1 MTSLVPDVKAAAAP
15 SPQAAARLVSF
26 DGGIA
31 ATTRVQRPDRYRYF
45 TASNMPEGRRISRG
59 AGLSYAAASFGEG
72 GISVEHGAFNRI
84 LGFDSAAGTVRV
96 EPGITLLELH
106 RFLAGKQLYLPIQPG
121 HGSITVGGCVAA
133 DVHGKNHQRDGS
145 FVNQVLGLTLF
156 HPDHGELALSR
167 TDNPSLFELTCGGYG
182 LTGHIVSV
190 DLRASPLPGASVHI
204 QAHRTQEV
212 ESGFEQLRRA
222 SLQADF
228 AYSWHD
234 FARGGSG
241 FGAGFTV
248 AASFSDTRPERGRGR
263 TVPQSLTPE
272 SRGQL
277 PISLLNRWTAGAFNR
292 AYSLRTALAGVR
304 TVDVAS
310 ALFPAQEAQVYFKL
324 FGRGGFH
331 EYQVVVPWAN
341 VTSYMSEIHD
351 YVRGKPLAVTL
362 ASAKC
367 FGASRKLLRFSGEG
381 LCFALNIPRDAQAP
395 AFLQFLD
402 RLLPQVGGIPN
413 LIKDSRLPRSVVDA
427 CYAEADLFRSQLGAF
442 DPKRRFRSEL
452 STRLGL

>member
-1 MTSLVPDVKAAAAP
+1 MTSSAPGVQAVAVP
-15 SPQAAARLVSF
+15 SPEAVARLASF
-26 DGGIA
+26 DGGVA
-31 ATTRVQRPDRYRYF
+31 ATTRVRRPDRYRYL
-45 TASNMPEGRRISRG
+45 TTPNAHDGYRISRG
-59 AGLSYAAASFGEG
+59 AGLSYAAASFADG
-72 GISVEHGAFNRI
+72 GISVEHAAFNRI

-96 EPGITLLELH
+96 EPGITLLDLH
-106 RFLAGKQLYLPIQPG
+106 RFLVDKGFYLPIQPG

-145 FVNQVLGLTLF
+145 FVNQVLGVALF
-156 HPDHGELALSR
+156 HPDHGELVLSR
-167 TDNPSLFELTCGGYG
+167 ADNPSLFELTCGGYG
-182 LTGHIVSV
+182 LTGHLVWV
-190 DLRASPLPGASVHI
+190 DLQASPLPGTSVHI
-204 QAHRTQEV
+204 QIHRTQEV
-212 ESGFEQLRRA
+212 GVGLEQLRSA

-234 FARGGSG
+234 FARRDGN
-241 FGAGFTV
+241 FGAGFTMT
-248 AASFSDTRPERGRGR
+248 ARFSDTGQERERARTVARALAPAGRGR
-263 TVPQSLTPE
+263 
-272 SRGQL
+272 L
-277 PISLLNRWTAGAFNR
+277 PMSLLNRWTAGAFNR
-292 AYSLRTALAGVR
+292 AYSLRTALAGTR

-324 FGRGGFH
+324 FGRIGFH
-331 EYQVVVPWAN
+331 EYQVVVPWEHVA
-341 VTSYMSEIHD
+341 SYLSEIRD
-351 YVRGKPLAVTL
+351 YVRARPVAITL

-381 LCFALNIPRDAQAP
+381 LCFALNIPRDTHAP

-413 LIKDSRLPRSVVDA
+413 VIKDSRLPRSVVDA

-452 STRLGL
+452 SMRLGL